1 MPWVYGPST
10 DMNEHTWH
18 RYESVVYDKDADVI
32 IAAGYTNFYGEYIP
46 ESTSGSGSSGGSEG
60 SKRLLEE

>member
-1 MPWVYGPST
+1 MK
-10 DMNEHTWH
+10 EETWH

-46 ESTSGSGSSGGSEG
+46 KSTSGSGSNGGSGGNR
-60 SKRLLEE
+60 RLLEG